1 MAEEEEKLQRDKS
14 AKLVQNIGIVLFL
27 APALILIGIY
37 IIWPIISSFELSM
50 FEWDGISPQKLY
62 VGLKNWKDLANNS
75 IFWHALW
82 NNIKFIILSIII
94 EMPIAILLA
103 VLLDRGGK
111 KFDAFK
117 SLFYLPMLMSSVAIG
132 VLFKYIYDPSFGLLS
147 GILSFL
153 HLDFLNQDWL
163 GDPKIAFYSVV
174 AVICWQYIPFYM
186 IFFIAALSNIPHEL
200 YEAARID
207 GATQG
212 QYFWKIE
219 LPLLTPSIKTACI
232 LSLIGS
238 LKYFDLIYVMTEGG
252 PSNATEL
259 MATYMYKNAFA
270 SFKMGYGSTVA
281 SAMFIIITTAGILA
295 YFATKKKED

>member
-1 MAEEEEKLQRDKS
+1 MKLKLQRDKAS
-14 AKLVQNIGIVLFL
+14 KLMQNLGILLFL
-27 APALILIGIY
+27 APALILIGVY
-37 IIWPIISSFELSM
+37 IIWPIIMSFDLSM
-50 FEWDGISPQKLY
+50 YEWDGVSPQKLY
-62 VGLKNWKDLANNS
+62 LGFKNWIDLIHDS
-75 IFWHALW
+75 IFWHAFG
-82 NNIKFIILSIII
+82 NNIKFIFFSIII
-94 EMPIAILLA
+94 EMPIAILIA
-103 VLLDRGGK
+103 VMLDRGGK

-132 VLFKYIYDPSFGLLS
+132 VLFKYIYDPSFGLLA
-147 GILSFL
+147 GILNFL

-163 GDPKIAFYSVV
+163 GDPNVAFYSVV

-186 IFFIAALSNIPHEL
+186 IFFIAAISNIPHEL

-219 LPLLTPSIKTACI
+219 LPLLAPSIKTACI

-270 SFKMGYGSTVA
+270 SFKMGYGSTIA

-295 YFATKKKED
+295 YFATKKKEA

>member
-1 MAEEEEKLQRDKS
+1 MQRDKS
-14 AKLVQNIGIVLFL
+14 AKLMQNIGILLFL

-37 IIWPIISSFELSM
+37 IIWPIIMSFELSM

-62 VGLKNWKDLANNS
+62 VGLKNWKDLIQDS
-75 IFWHALW
+75 IFWHAFG
-82 NNIKFIILSIII
+82 NNIKFIFLSIII

-111 KFDAFK
+111 KFDVFK

>member
-62 VGLKNWKDLANNS
+62 VGLKNWKDLANDS

>member
-1 MAEEEEKLQRDKS
+1 MQKDRS
-14 AKLVQNIGIVLFL
+14 IKLVQNIGILLFL

-37 IIWPIISSFELSM
+37 IIWPIIMSFDLSM
-50 FEWDGISPQKLY
+50 FEWDGVSPQKIY
-62 VGLKNWKDLANNS
+62 VGLKNWKDLLQDS
-75 IFWHALW
+75 IFWHAFL
-82 NNIKFIILSIII
+82 NNVKFIFLSIII

-111 KFDAFK
+111 KFDVFK

-163 GDPKIAFYSVV
+163 GDPKVAFYSVV

-200 YEAARID
+200 YEAAKID

-212 QYFWKIE
+212 QYFWRIE
-219 LPLLTPSIKTACI
+219 LPLLSPSIKTACI

-270 SFKMGYGSTVA
+270 SFKMGYGSTIA
-281 SAMFIIITTAGILA
+281 SAMFMIITTAGILA
-295 YFATKKKED
+295 YFATKRREA

>member
-1 MAEEEEKLQRDKS
+1 MQRDKTTVI
-14 AKLVQNIGIVLFL
+14 KENLGIFLFL

-37 IIWPIISSFELSM
+37 IIWPIIMSFNLSM
-50 FEWDGISPQKLY
+50 FEWDGISPKKIY
-62 VGLKNWKDLANNS
+62 VGFKNWQELLHDA
-75 IFWHALW
+75 IFWHAFG
-82 NNIKFIILSIII
+82 NNIKFIFLSIII

-111 KFDAFK
+111 KFDIFK

-132 VLFKYIYDPSFGLLS
+132 VLYKYIYDPQFGLLS
-147 GILSFL
+147 GILNFL

-200 YEAARID
+200 YEAAKID

-212 QYFWKIE
+212 QYFWRIE
-219 LPLLTPSIKTACI
+219 LPLLSPAIKTACI

-281 SAMFIIITTAGILA
+281 SAMFVIITTAGILA
-295 YFATKKKED
+295 YFATKKEEV

>member
-1 MAEEEEKLQRDKS
+1 MQRDRTS
-14 AKLVQNIGIVLFL
+14 KLAQNIGIFLFL

-37 IIWPIISSFELSM
+37 IIWPIIMSFNLSM
-50 FEWDGISPQKLY
+50 FEWDGVSPQKIY
-62 VGLKNWKDLANNS
+62 VGLKNWKDLLQDS
-75 IFWHALW
+75 IFWYAFG
-82 NNIKFIILSIII
+82 NNIKFIFLSIII
-94 EMPIAILLA
+94 EMPIAILIA

-111 KFDAFK
+111 KFDVFK

-163 GDPKIAFYSVV
+163 GDPNVAFYSVV

-200 YEAARID
+200 YEAAKID

-219 LPLLTPSIKTACI
+219 LPLLSPSIKTACI

-270 SFKMGYGSTVA
+270 SFKMGYGSTIA
-281 SAMFIIITTAGILA
+281 SAMFIIITTAGVLA
-295 YFATKKKED
+295 YFATKKKEN

>member
-1 MAEEEEKLQRDKS
+1 MQRNKS
-14 AKLVQNIGIVLFL
+14 AKLMQNIGILLFL

-37 IIWPIISSFELSM
+37 IIWPIIMSFELSM

-62 VGLKNWKDLANNS
+62 VGLKNWKDLIQDS
-75 IFWHALW
+75 IFWHAFG
-82 NNIKFIILSIII
+82 NNIKFIFLSIII

-111 KFDAFK
+111 KFDVFK

-219 LPLLTPSIKTACI
+219 LPLLSPSIKTACI

-270 SFKMGYGSTVA
+270 SFKMGYGSTIA
-281 SAMFIIITTAGILA
+281 SAMFMIITTAGILA
-295 YFATKKKED
+295 YFATKKKEG

>member
-1 MAEEEEKLQRDKS
+1 MQKDRS
-14 AKLVQNIGIVLFL
+14 IKLVQNIGILLFL

-37 IIWPIISSFELSM
+37 IIWPIIMSFDLSM
-50 FEWDGISPQKLY
+50 FEWDGVSPQKIY
-62 VGLKNWKDLANNS
+62 VGLKNWKDLLQDS
-75 IFWHALW
+75 IFWQAFL
-82 NNIKFIILSIII
+82 NNVKFIFLSIII

-111 KFDAFK
+111 KFDVFK

-163 GDPKIAFYSVV
+163 GDPKVAFYSVV

-200 YEAARID
+200 YEAAKID

-212 QYFWKIE
+212 QYFWRIE
-219 LPLLTPSIKTACI
+219 LPLLSPSIKTACI

-270 SFKMGYGSTVA
+270 SFKMGYGSTIA
-281 SAMFIIITTAGILA
+281 SAMFMIITTAGILA
-295 YFATKKKED
+295 YFATKRREA

>member
-1 MAEEEEKLQRDKS
+1 M
-14 AKLVQNIGIVLFL
+14 QNLGILLFL
-27 APALILIGIY
+27 APALILIGVY
-37 IIWPIISSFELSM
+37 IIWPIIMSFDLSM
-50 FEWDGISPQKLY
+50 YEWDGVSPQKLY
-62 VGLKNWKDLANNS
+62 LGFKNWIDLIHDS
-75 IFWHALW
+75 IFWHAFG
-82 NNIKFIILSIII
+82 NNIKFIFLSIII
-94 EMPIAILLA
+94 EMPIAILIA
-103 VLLDRGGK
+103 VMLDRGGK

-132 VLFKYIYDPSFGLLS
+132 VLFKYIYDPSFGLLA
-147 GILSFL
+147 GILNFL

-163 GDPKIAFYSVV
+163 GDPNVAFYSVV

-186 IFFIAALSNIPHEL
+186 IFFIAAISNIPHEL

-219 LPLLTPSIKTACI
+219 LPLLAPSIKTACI

-270 SFKMGYGSTVA
+270 SFKMGYGSTIA

-295 YFATKKKED
+295 YFATKKKEA

>member
-1 MAEEEEKLQRDKS
+1 MPRDKAS
-14 AKLVQNIGIVLFL
+14 KLMQNLGILLFL
-27 APALILIGIY
+27 APALILIGVY
-37 IIWPIISSFELSM
+37 IIWPIIMSFNLSM
-50 FEWDGISPQKLY
+50 YEWVGVSPQKLY
-62 VGLKNWKDLANNS
+62 LGFKNWIDLIHDS
-75 IFWHALW
+75 IFWHAFG
-82 NNIKFIILSIII
+82 NNIKFIFLSIII
-94 EMPIAILLA
+94 EMPIAILIA
-103 VLLDRGGK
+103 VMLDRGGK

-132 VLFKYIYDPSFGLLS
+132 VLFKYIYDPSFGLLA
-147 GILSFL
+147 GILNFL

-163 GDPKIAFYSVV
+163 GDPNVAFYSVV

-186 IFFIAALSNIPHEL
+186 IFFIAAISNIPHEL

-219 LPLLTPSIKTACI
+219 LPLLAPSIKTACI

-270 SFKMGYGSTVA
+270 SFKMGYGSTIA

-295 YFATKKKED
+295 YFATKKKEA

>member
-1 MAEEEEKLQRDKS
+1 MQKDKASKLM
-14 AKLVQNIGIVLFL
+14 QNIGILLFL
-27 APALILIGIY
+27 TPALVLIGIY
-37 IIWPIISSFELSM
+37 IIWPIAMSFNLSM
-50 FEWDGISPQKLY
+50 FEWDGISPQKIY
-62 VGLKNWKDLANNS
+62 VGFNNWKNLLQDT
-75 IFWHALW
+75 IFWHAFF
-82 NNIKFIILSIII
+82 NNVKFIFLSIII

-132 VLFKYIYDPSFGLLS
+132 VLFKYIYDPQFGLLS

-153 HLDFLNQDWL
+153 HLDFLTQDWL

-200 YEAARID
+200 YEAAKID

-212 QYFWKIE
+212 QYFWRIE
-219 LPLLTPSIKTACI
+219 LPLLSPSIKTACI

-270 SFKMGYGSTVA
+270 SFKMGYGSTIA
-281 SAMFIIITTAGILA
+281 SAMFMIITTAGILA
-295 YFATKKKED
+295 YFATKKKEA

>member
-1 MAEEEEKLQRDKS
+1 MQKDRS
-14 AKLVQNIGIVLFL
+14 IKLVQNIGILLFL

-37 IIWPIISSFELSM
+37 IIWPIIMSFDLSM
-50 FEWDGISPQKLY
+50 FEWDGVSPQKIY
-62 VGLKNWKDLANNS
+62 VGLKNWKDLLQDS
-75 IFWHALW
+75 IFWHAFL
-82 NNIKFIILSIII
+82 NNVKFIFLSIII

-111 KFDAFK
+111 KFDVFK

-163 GDPKIAFYSVV
+163 GDPKVAFYSVV

-200 YEAARID
+200 YEAAKID

-212 QYFWKIE
+212 QYFWRIE
-219 LPLLTPSIKTACI
+219 LPLLSPSIKTACI

-270 SFKMGYGSTVA
+270 SFKMGYGSTIA
-281 SAMFIIITTAGILA
+281 SAMFMIITTAGILA
-295 YFATKKKED
+295 YFATKKKEA

>member
-1 MAEEEEKLQRDKS
+1 LQRDKAS
-14 AKLVQNIGIVLFL
+14 KLMQNLGILLFL
-27 APALILIGIY
+27 APALILIGVY
-37 IIWPIISSFELSM
+37 IIWPIIMSFDLSM
-50 FEWDGISPQKLY
+50 YEWDGVSPQKLY
-62 VGLKNWKDLANNS
+62 LGFKNWIDLIHDS
-75 IFWHALW
+75 IFWHAFG
-82 NNIKFIILSIII
+82 NNIKFIFFSIII
-94 EMPIAILLA
+94 EMPIAILIA
-103 VLLDRGGK
+103 VMLDRGGK

-132 VLFKYIYDPSFGLLS
+132 VLFKYIYDPSFGLLA
-147 GILSFL
+147 GILNFL

-163 GDPKIAFYSVV
+163 GDPNVAFYSVV

-186 IFFIAALSNIPHEL
+186 IFFIAAISNIPHEL

-219 LPLLTPSIKTACI
+219 LPLLAPSIKTACI

-270 SFKMGYGSTVA
+270 SFKMGYGSTIA

-295 YFATKKKED
+295 YFATKKKEA

>member
-1 MAEEEEKLQRDKS
+1 VKLKLQRDKAS
-14 AKLVQNIGIVLFL
+14 KLMQNLGILLFL
-27 APALILIGIY
+27 APALILIGVY
-37 IIWPIISSFELSM
+37 IIWPIIMSFDLSM
-50 FEWDGISPQKLY
+50 YEWDGVSPQKLY
-62 VGLKNWKDLANNS
+62 LGFKNWIDLIHDS
-75 IFWHALW
+75 IFWHAFG
-82 NNIKFIILSIII
+82 NNIKFIFFSIII
-94 EMPIAILLA
+94 EMPIAILIA
-103 VLLDRGGK
+103 VMLDRGGK

-132 VLFKYIYDPSFGLLS
+132 VLFKYIYDPSFGLLA
-147 GILSFL
+147 GILNFL

-163 GDPKIAFYSVV
+163 GDPNVAFYSVV

-186 IFFIAALSNIPHEL
+186 IFFIAAISNIPHEL

-219 LPLLTPSIKTACI
+219 LPLLAPSIKTACI

-270 SFKMGYGSTVA
+270 SFKMGYGSTIA

-295 YFATKKKED
+295 YFATKKKEA

>member
-1 MAEEEEKLQRDKS
+1 MQRDKS
-14 AKLVQNIGIVLFL
+14 AKLLQNLGLALFL

-37 IIWPIISSFELSM
+37 IIWPIIMSFDLSLY
-50 FEWDGISPQKLY
+50 EWDGVSPQKLY
-62 VGLKNWKDLANNS
+62 LGLKNWKDLLVDS
-75 IFWHALW
+75 IFWHAFG
-82 NNIKFIILSIII
+82 NNIKFIFLSIII
-94 EMPIAILLA
+94 EMPIAILIA

-111 KFDAFK
+111 RFDAFK

-132 VLFKYIYDPSFGLLS
+132 VLFKYIYDPNFGLIS

-153 HLDFLNQDWL
+153 HLDSLNQDWL
-163 GDPKIAFYSVV
+163 GDPNVAFYSVV

-186 IFFIAALSNIPHEL
+186 IFFIAALSNIPQEL
-200 YEAARID
+200 YEAAKID
-207 GATQG
+207 GATQQ
-212 QYFWKIE
+212 QYFWRIE

-270 SFKMGYGSTVA
+270 SFKMGYGSTIA
-281 SAMFIIITTAGILA
+281 SAMFLIITTAGIFA
-295 YFATKKKED
+295 YFVTRRKEE

>member
-1 MAEEEEKLQRDKS
+1 MRKESS
-14 AKLVQNIGIVLFL
+14 AKLWHNMGIFLFL
-27 APALILIGIY
+27 APALIFIGVY
-37 IIWPIISSFELSM
+37 IIWPIIMSFNLSR
-50 FEWDGISPQKLY
+50 FEWDGISPQKIY
-62 VGLKNWKDLANNS
+62 VGFKNWVDLMHDT
-75 IFWHALW
+75 IFWHALG
-82 NNIKFIILSIII
+82 NNIKFIILSLVI

-111 KFDAFK
+111 KFDIFK

-132 VLFKYIYDPSFGLLS
+132 VLFKYIYDPQFGLLS
-147 GILSFL
+147 GILNFL
-153 HLDFLNQDWL
+153 HLDFLAQDWL
-163 GDPKIAFYSVV
+163 GDPKVAFYSVV

-186 IFFIAALSNIPHEL
+186 IFFIAALSNIPQEL
-200 YEAARID
+200 YEAAKID

-219 LPLLTPSIKTACI
+219 LPLLSPSIKTACI

-259 MATYMYKNAFA
+259 MATYMYKSAFA
-270 SFKMGYGSTVA
+270 SFKMGYGSTIA
-281 SAMFIIITTAGILA
+281 SAMFIIITTAGIVA
-295 YFATKKKED
+295 YFATRQKES

>member
-1 MAEEEEKLQRDKS
+1 M
-14 AKLVQNIGIVLFL
+14 QNIGILLFL

-37 IIWPIISSFELSM
+37 IIWPIIMSFELSM

-62 VGLKNWKDLANNS
+62 VGLKNWKDLIQDS
-75 IFWHALW
+75 IFWHAFG
-82 NNIKFIILSIII
+82 NNIKFIFLSIII

-111 KFDAFK
+111 KFDVFK

-219 LPLLTPSIKTACI
+219 LPLLSPSIKTACI

-270 SFKMGYGSTVA
+270 SFKMGYGSTIA
-281 SAMFIIITTAGILA
+281 SAMFMIITTAGILA
-295 YFATKKKED
+295 YFATKKKEG

>member
-1 MAEEEEKLQRDKS
+1 MSKDKS
-14 AKLVQNIGIVLFL
+14 AKLLQNVGILLFL

-37 IIWPIISSFELSM
+37 IIWPIVMSFNLSLY
-50 FEWDGISPQKLY
+50 EWDGVAPQKLY
-62 VGLKNWKDLANNS
+62 LGLKNWKDLIHDS
-75 IFWHALW
+75 IFWHAFG
-82 NNIKFIILSIII
+82 NNIKFIFLSIII
-94 EMPIAILLA
+94 EMPIAILIA

-111 KFDAFK
+111 KFDVFK

-132 VLFKYIYDPSFGLLS
+132 VLFKYIYDPNFGLIS

-163 GDPKIAFYSVV
+163 GDPNVAFYSVV

-186 IFFIAALSNIPHEL
+186 IFFIAALSNIPQEL
-200 YEAARID
+200 YEAAKID

-212 QYFWKIE
+212 QYFWRIE
-219 LPLLTPSIKTACI
+219 LPLLAPSIKTACI

-270 SFKMGYGSTVA
+270 SFKMGYGSTIA
-281 SAMFIIITTAGILA
+281 SAMFLIITTAGILA
-295 YFATKKKED
+295 YFATRTKEQ

>member
-1 MAEEEEKLQRDKS
+1 M
-14 AKLVQNIGIVLFL
+14 QNLGILLFL
-27 APALILIGIY
+27 APALILIGVY
-37 IIWPIISSFELSM
+37 IIWPIIMSFDLSM
-50 FEWDGISPQKLY
+50 YEWDGVSPQKLY
-62 VGLKNWKDLANNS
+62 LGFKNWIDLIHDS
-75 IFWHALW
+75 IFWHAFG
-82 NNIKFIILSIII
+82 NNIKFIFFSIII
-94 EMPIAILLA
+94 EMPIAILIA
-103 VLLDRGGK
+103 VMLDRGGK

-132 VLFKYIYDPSFGLLS
+132 VLFKYIYDPSFGLLA
-147 GILSFL
+147 GILNFL

-163 GDPKIAFYSVV
+163 GDPNVAFYSVV

-186 IFFIAALSNIPHEL
+186 IFFIAAISNIPHEL

-219 LPLLTPSIKTACI
+219 LPLLAPSIKTACI

-270 SFKMGYGSTVA
+270 SFKMGYGSTIA

-295 YFATKKKED
+295 YFATKKKEA

>member
-1 MAEEEEKLQRDKS
+1 MQRDKAS
-14 AKLVQNIGIVLFL
+14 KLMQNLGILLFL
-27 APALILIGIY
+27 APALILIGVY
-37 IIWPIISSFELSM
+37 IIWPIIMSFDLSM
-50 FEWDGISPQKLY
+50 YEWDGVSPRKLY
-62 VGLKNWKDLANNS
+62 LGFKNWIDLIHDS
-75 IFWHALW
+75 IFWHAFG
-82 NNIKFIILSIII
+82 NNIKFIFLSIII
-94 EMPIAILLA
+94 EMPIAILIA
-103 VLLDRGGK
+103 VMLDRGGK

-132 VLFKYIYDPSFGLLS
+132 VLFKYIYDPSFGLLA
-147 GILSFL
+147 GILNFL

-163 GDPKIAFYSVV
+163 GDPNVAFYSVV

-186 IFFIAALSNIPHEL
+186 IFFIAAISNIPHEL

-219 LPLLTPSIKTACI
+219 LPLLAPSIKTACI

-270 SFKMGYGSTVA
+270 SFKMGYGSTIA

-295 YFATKKKED
+295 YFATKKKKLKF

>member
-1 MAEEEEKLQRDKS
+1 MQRDKS
-14 AKLVQNIGIVLFL
+14 AKLVQNIGIILFL

-37 IIWPIISSFELSM
+37 IIWPIIMSFELSM

-62 VGLKNWKDLANNS
+62 VGLKNWKDLVEDS
-75 IFWHALW
+75 IFWHAFG

-219 LPLLTPSIKTACI
+219 LPLLSPSIKTACI

-281 SAMFIIITTAGILA
+281 SAMFMIITTAGILA

>member
-1 MAEEEEKLQRDKS
+1 MQRDKAS
-14 AKLVQNIGIVLFL
+14 KLMQNLGILLFL
-27 APALILIGIY
+27 APALILIGVY
-37 IIWPIISSFELSM
+37 IIWPIIMSFDLSM
-50 FEWDGISPQKLY
+50 YEWDGVSPQKLY
-62 VGLKNWKDLANNS
+62 LGFKNWIDLIHDS
-75 IFWHALW
+75 IFWHAFG
-82 NNIKFIILSIII
+82 NNIKFIFFSIII
-94 EMPIAILLA
+94 EMPIAILIA
-103 VLLDRGGK
+103 VMLDRGGK

-132 VLFKYIYDPSFGLLS
+132 VLFKYIYDPSFGLLA
-147 GILSFL
+147 GILNFL

-163 GDPKIAFYSVV
+163 GDPNVAFYSVV

-186 IFFIAALSNIPHEL
+186 IFFIAAISNIPHEL

-219 LPLLTPSIKTACI
+219 LPLLAPSIKTACI

-270 SFKMGYGSTVA
+270 SFKMGYGSTIA

-295 YFATKKKED
+295 YFATKKKEA

>member
-1 MAEEEEKLQRDKS
+1 MPRDKAS
-14 AKLVQNIGIVLFL
+14 KLMQNLGILLFL
-27 APALILIGIY
+27 APALILIGVY
-37 IIWPIISSFELSM
+37 IIWPIIMSFNLSM
-50 FEWDGISPQKLY
+50 YEWDGVSPQKLY
-62 VGLKNWKDLANNS
+62 LGFKNWIDLIHDS
-75 IFWHALW
+75 IFWHAFG
-82 NNIKFIILSIII
+82 NNIKFIFLSIII
-94 EMPIAILLA
+94 EMPISILIA
-103 VLLDRGGK
+103 VMLDRGGK

-132 VLFKYIYDPSFGLLS
+132 VLFKYIYDPSFGLLA
-147 GILSFL
+147 GILNFL

-163 GDPKIAFYSVV
+163 GDPNVAFYSVV

-186 IFFIAALSNIPHEL
+186 IFFIAAISNIPHEL

-219 LPLLTPSIKTACI
+219 LPLLAPSIKTACI

-270 SFKMGYGSTVA
+270 SFKMGYGSTIA

-295 YFATKKKED
+295 YFATKKKET

>member
-1 MAEEEEKLQRDKS
+1 LQRDRTS
-14 AKLVQNIGIVLFL
+14 KLAQNIGIFLFL

-37 IIWPIISSFELSM
+37 IIWPIIMSFNLSM
-50 FEWDGISPQKLY
+50 FEWDGVSPQKIY
-62 VGLKNWKDLANNS
+62 IGLKNWKDLLHDS
-75 IFWHALW
+75 IFWHALG
-82 NNIKFIILSIII
+82 NNIKFIFLSIII
-94 EMPIAILLA
+94 EMPIAILIA

-111 KFDAFK
+111 KFDLFK

-163 GDPKIAFYSVV
+163 GDPNVAFYSVV

-200 YEAARID
+200 YEAAKID

-219 LPLLTPSIKTACI
+219 LPLLSPSIKTACI

-270 SFKMGYGSTVA
+270 SFKMGYGSTIA
-281 SAMFIIITTAGILA
+281 SAMFIIITTAGVLA
-295 YFATKKKED
+295 YFATKKMKVNLVI

>member
-1 MAEEEEKLQRDKS
+1 MRRDKAS
-14 AKLVQNIGIVLFL
+14 KLMQNLGILLFL
-27 APALILIGIY
+27 APALILIGVY
-37 IIWPIISSFELSM
+37 IIWPIIMSFNLSM
-50 FEWDGISPQKLY
+50 YEWVGVSPQKLY
-62 VGLKNWKDLANNS
+62 LGFKNWIDLIHDS
-75 IFWHALW
+75 IFWHAFG
-82 NNIKFIILSIII
+82 NNIKFIFLSIII
-94 EMPIAILLA
+94 EMPIAILIA
-103 VLLDRGGK
+103 VMLDRGGK

-132 VLFKYIYDPSFGLLS
+132 VLFKYIYDPSFGLLA
-147 GILSFL
+147 GILNFL

-163 GDPKIAFYSVV
+163 GDPNVAFYSVV

-186 IFFIAALSNIPHEL
+186 IFFIAAISNIPHEL

-219 LPLLTPSIKTACI
+219 LPLLAPSIKTACI

-270 SFKMGYGSTVA
+270 SFKMGYGSTIA

-295 YFATKKKED
+295 YFATKKKEA

>member
-1 MAEEEEKLQRDKS
+1 MQRDRTSKF
-14 AKLVQNIGIVLFL
+14 AQNIGIFLFL

-37 IIWPIISSFELSM
+37 IIWPIIMSFNLSM
-50 FEWDGISPQKLY
+50 FEWDGVSPQKIY
-62 VGLKNWKDLANNS
+62 IGLKNWKDLLHDS
-75 IFWHALW
+75 IFWHALG
-82 NNIKFIILSIII
+82 NNIKFIFLSIII
-94 EMPIAILLA
+94 EMPIAILIA

-111 KFDAFK
+111 KFDVFK

-163 GDPKIAFYSVV
+163 GDPNVAFYSVV

-200 YEAARID
+200 YEAAKID

-219 LPLLTPSIKTACI
+219 LPLLSPSIKTACI

-270 SFKMGYGSTVA
+270 SFKMGYGSTIA
-281 SAMFIIITTAGILA
+281 SAMFIIITTAGVLA
-295 YFATKKKED
+295 YFATKKNEG